1 MKITKVKIFNFRILQ
16 SITVDFEDT
25 TTLIVG
31 RNNSGKTSLAE
42 VFNNFFSGEKS
53 KFRFEDFSISIQK
66 KFLKS
71 LKRYDNFIES
81 VNNNE
86 DDTIIK
92 KREQLYKLTFPK
104 IIAEIYLEY
113 DKSDD
118 GRLSS
123 ISNLLMDL
131 DDSRKDALVSCEFGV
146 FEIERVFKSY
156 YLNASEYNNDFILF
170 LKKNFNLFEKRFFSI
185 DNRNRIYRNQIEK
198 ISEIE
203 NIFLPRFIHAQTN
216 LDDKSEDKT
225 KGLSKGFESY
235 YKFNKESDATAK
247 ELRKSL
253 DKTSAELDINYKD
266 FFKTLFVDLKD
277 FGVNSGVNIQEI
289 EVKSYFEVEKVLK
302 DNANLF
308 YKHDEELLPEQ
319 SNGLGYSKLIFIV
332 LTILSYYEEQSKR
345 KTAPNFSLLF
355 IEEPEAHLHPQMQ
368 QTFIKNINEFIE
380 KKKWNVQIV
389 ITTHSS
395 HIVADSGFDCIR
407 YFDSSDKAKGVTV
420 KDLSLFKKAIN
431 VKSPATYKFLKQ
443 YITINNCDMFFAD
456 KIILVEGTVE
466 RLLLHEMIK
475 KEAKS
480 LLNQYVSIIE
490 VGGAYA
496 LNFKEFL
503 EFINVKSLVI
513 TDLDSVKPEKKG
525 SRTSQVACKVAEGVT
540 TSNATLKKWLP
551 RKIKVSDLIHST
563 DMEKTNF
570 SQKIRVAY
578 QVSEIAGG
586 NCGRSFE
593 EAFILKNASEF
604 ETNTSEISC
613 RKIFIAK
620 TVKVAGKTTL
630 VNKTAATIINE
641 SYEIADQISKK
652 SEFAFD
658 VMNLVSWSVPKYIKD
673 GLTWLEN

>member
-1 MKITKVKIFNFRILQ
+1 MKITKVKISNFRILQ
-16 SITVDFEDT
+16 DITVDFANT

-42 VFNNFFSGEKS
+42 VFNNFFSGDKT
-53 KFRFEDFSISIQK
+53 KFRFEDFSIFIHK
-66 KFLKS
+66 RFVKALR
-71 LKRYDNFIES
+71 RYDAYVHSIS
-81 VNNNE
+81 NNE
-86 DDTIIK
+86 DEKTIE
-92 KREQLYKLTFPK
+92 KRESLYKLTFPK

-113 DKSDD
+113 DDDDD
-118 GRLSS
+118 GQLSS

-131 DDSRKDALVSCEFGV
+131 DDSRKDALISCEFGV
-146 FEIERVFKSY
+146 FEIERLFKNYRANST
-156 YLNASEYNNDFILF
+156 EYQNDFILF
-170 LKKNFNLFEKRFFSI
+170 LKKNFHLFEKRFFSVDR
-185 DNRNRIYRNQIEK
+185 DNRNYRSLIEK
-198 ISEIE
+198 IYEIE

-235 YKFNKESDATAK
+235 YRFNKESDATAK

-253 DKTSAELDINYKD
+253 DNTSTELDSNYKE
-266 FFKTLFVDLKD
+266 FFKTLLTDLKD

-289 EVKSYFEVEKVLK
+289 EVKSHFEVEKVLK

-308 YKHDEELLPEQ
+308 YKHDDEFLPEQ

-368 QTFIKNINEFIE
+368 QTFIKNINEFIT
-380 KKKWNVQIV
+380 KKKWNVQII

-395 HIVADSGFDCIR
+395 HIVADCGFDCIR
-407 YFDSSDKAKGVTV
+407 YFDSSEKSRGVIV
-420 KDLSLFKKAIN
+420 KDLSVFKKSIN
-431 VKSPATYKFLKQ
+431 TKSSDTYRFLKQ

-475 KEAKS
+475 KEAKN
-480 LLNQYVSIIE
+480 LLNQYISIIE

-496 LNFKEFL
+496 LNFKDFL
-503 EFINVKSLVI
+503 EFINVKALVI
-513 TDLDSVKPEKKG
+513 TDLDSVKPEKRG
-525 SRTSQVACKVAEGVT
+525 NRTFQVACKVADGIT

-551 RKIKVSDLIHST
+551 KKIKPSDLILCT
-563 DMEKTNF
+563 DADKISH

-578 QVSEIAGG
+578 QVPETIGG
-586 NCGRSFE
+586 SCGRSFE
-593 EAFILKNASEF
+593 EAFIIKNAVEF
-604 ETNTSEISC
+604 EANTKAISC
-613 RKIFIAK
+613 RKIFFDKTQKVGSK
-620 TVKVAGKTTL
+620 TVW
-630 VNKTAATIINE
+630 VNKSSATIINE

-658 VMNLVSWSVPKYIKD
+658 VMALANWSVPKYIKD
-673 GLTWLEN
+673 GLVWLEN